1 MLDTSVER
9 PSPSCPA
16 NAVTVAPLATPVLV
30 AKNSHADVPL
40 TVREISLSGMSVEV
54 PVPFPIDALH
64 EFRLTLGDESTVLL
78 RGRVVYC
85 RPVKTGD
92 SPLFVCG
99 VHFVDDEP
107 VTGQSVTDVID
118 RIS

>member
-1 MLDTSVER
+1 MGSERRRSPRIEMLGRVHGQ
-9 PSPSCPA
+9 
-16 NAVTVAPLATPVLV
+16 AVSLDVA
-30 AKNSHADVPL
+30 L

-85 RPVKTGD
+85 RPMKMGD
-92 SPLFVCG
+92 RPLYVCG

-107 VTGQSVTDVID
+107 VTGQSATDVID
-118 RIS
+118 RIN